1 MYAMIVVVLDVTAVV
16 IVMIQEEMA
25 CVYCALVLDM
35 MKMAIFA
42 FFAMGQEKTIVYIAM
57 AKVIEIVKN
66 AVGMVK

>member
-1 MYAMIVVVLDVTAVV
+1 MV
-16 IVMIQEEMA
+16 QEEMA